1 MNTNES
7 IAAKIAALSN
17 LPIKE
22 IWALWDNYYSRRPE
36 YPNRH
41 YLESRIAYKIQEE
54 AFGGLSAETKRRL
67 INIGIRH
74 SKIKSRQ
81 SSQDIQLAPG
91 TVLIR
96 EWGSQDHQVTVTA
109 EGRFAYQGK
118 DFKSLT
124 AVARHITGTAW
135 SGPLFFGLRRSGEE
149 HA

>member
-7 IAAKIAALSN
+7 IAAQVAALPT

-22 IWALWDNYYSRRPE
+22 LWVLWDRFYSRRPE
-36 YPNRH
+36 NPNRH
-41 YLESRIAYKIQEE
+41 YLESRVAYKIQEQ
-54 AFGGLSAETKRRL
+54 AYGGLSPDTKRRL
-67 INIGIRH
+67 ANIGMRH
-74 SKIKSRQ
+74 SKIKIRRSV
-81 SSQDIQLAPG
+81 QDIQLAPG

-118 DFKSLT
+118 DFKSLS

-135 SGPLFFGLRRSGEE
+135 SGPLFFGLRRNGEE
-149 HA
+149 

>member
-7 IAAKIAALSN
+7 IAAQVAALPN

-22 IWALWDNYYSRRPE
+22 LWVLWDRFYPRRPE
-36 YPNRH
+36 NPNRH
-41 YLESRIAYKIQEE
+41 YLESRVAYKIQEE
-54 AFGGLSAETKRRL
+54 AYGGLSPDTKRRL
-67 INIGIRH
+67 ANIGMCH
-74 SKIKSRQ
+74 SKIKIRRPA
-81 SSQDIQLAPG
+81 QDIQLAPG

-109 EGRFAYQGK
+109 EGHFAYQGK
-118 DFKSLT
+118 DFKSLS

-149 HA
+149 